1 MIVSFPAG
9 GGADVI
15 GRIIA
20 ERLRVPLGQ
29 RVVIENVGGA
39 GGSIG
44 VGRAARA
51 RPDGY
56 TVCLGITATHVL
68 NGAFYSLPY
77 DLLRDFAP
85 ISLLAKSPAVLA
97 ARKTMQAKDLRE
109 LIAWLK
115 ANPNRASA
123 SLNTVSFRL
132 IAEYFERLTETQ
144 FTIVPYRAAGDVL
157 ADEVAGRIDLIFTSL
172 AFQLPQLRATS
183 VKAYAVTSD
192 ARSPAAPDIPTFT
205 EMGLPALTYSEW
217 YALFA
222 PKGTPMD
229 IIGKL
234 NAAVVEALAD
244 QAVRSRLT
252 ELGYEIF
259 LREQQTPEALAA
271 MQKADA
277 EKWWPIIKELGIKAE

>member
-29 RVVIENVGGA
+29 RVVIQNVGGA
-39 GGSIG
+39 DGSIG

-97 ARKTMQAKDLRE
+97 ARKTMQAKDLSE

-123 SLNTVSFRL
+123 GLTTVGFRL
-132 IAEYFERLTETQ
+132 IAGYFEELTGTQ
-144 FTIVPYRAAGDVL
+144 LTIVPYRAAGDLL

-183 VKAYAVTSD
+183 MKAYAVTSD

-244 QAVRSRLT
+244 PAVRSRLT

-259 LREQQTPEALAA
+259 LRERQTPEALGAI
-271 MQKADA
+271 QRADA
-277 EKWWPIIKELGIKAE
+277 EKWWPIIKELGIKAQ